1 MAKDISQKYTIAA
14 DGAIDSL
21 KRISDS
27 LDKHNE
33 AIKRGEKNQQAY
45 NTQAKTTSDTFKTIN
60 TRLTS
65 LAGGFDKATERLKN
79 LREQF
84 RLGTTNAEKLSTA
97 LGNMTIKGRE
107 ARTMLDSLATEAR
120 DAATSISQ
128 MQSAL
133 VAHSANVRKDTQHL
147 QYNTVA
153 LKEFGTEV
161 RKLVKD
167 MGLKNRTI
175 DQQVAAQQRDTQ
187 AAADLTA
194 GYRVLSSIII
204 SLFIHRAITEM
215 IAGMRAATNEAQE
228 LQLRLG
234 EMATVSLEMTDSG
247 LKAAKSTGDWTNE
260 LSILQRTYG
269 LGILDQA
276 AATYEALSAQVV
288 TASNSSAFLAQESKL
303 AITAVSTL
311 AEATK
316 ITSDIINAYGLT
328 ADDAARINATLFAG
342 VDIGSFRLNE
352 LGNSFARAN
361 VIANQIN
368 ISFEEVTGALALL
381 TRKGLDAESSSTL
394 LLNVFNGLVKP
405 TKELNAFF
413 AELGLS
419 NAEVALKTLGFVGVM
434 QKLAEA
440 VDNGNGKVT
449 QMAEYFDD
457 IRGLVGASGLS
468 GAFARLGQDI
478 AYVSNA
484 TDRANQAFKE
494 QMDNL
499 GVRGKIELE
508 KFKQYFLLQF
518 GLPIQQTLVEIAESF
533 GGADKA
539 MSRFAAILFNVTI
552 LGGTFWASQKL
563 LIPLM
568 QGLGV
573 SFVTAAGGATAYA
586 GALTSVAV
594 AQGVVSLGV
603 SVLVTGLTY
612 LYFAEARAAQAAK
625 MLALEMGANVFKQ
638 NQEELEKYTLALEQ
652 HFKVITDQSP
662 VSRYFR
668 KFQEIRVI
676 NQQMLAN
683 FEETYDAIFKA
694 MKEGLDGFEDQIG
707 DKIKALE
714 KEIDKLQKGIENGL
728 NRIQKLKLKSGDQA
742 FEEQLVGKTDIEA
755 AQILIQQRDQLFALA
770 NQALAQNNETL
781 AQEFF
786 DRVDRLHQQAI
797 DRIVAAKK
805 EAEKIINDGN
815 IAVNNQG
822 GFNIR
827 NNGVSV
833 QQNTRNRGQGVK
845 TTINIPL
852 QHQQDAQRA
861 ALLADQLKNLEAE
874 RLQIVQARIKA
885 ENDAVARQEQQLKLK
900 EAEKQ
905 KLEQNLKAFL
915 GYVKEIDRFEN
926 RKGNPDELR
935 KALGLAQQAGVA
947 AGLDPKEIFNTL
959 RQGFVLE
966 DKLRREA
973 VVQASEEKLQ
983 ALQKQL
989 EVQGQLEKKAIE
1001 DQKKAAIDAQKAI
1014 GDVIQKN
1021 VEQSILLQQQIQQ
1034 IGPGGANVVFGN
1046 EEQAKEA
1053 LRVDALRQKLLDDIA
1068 KLKDLSINLQTSKA
1082 TGDKGQIAKD
1092 LLLIEKLQENILKN
1106 FEQFQKSDIV
1116 TGLANK
1122 KVPRDKNGN
1131 ILGAA
1136 APGEVPKTLKE
1147 QFEALKKLTD
1157 EAERAQAVAAQTA
1170 INEKNVLEAQKQLTL
1185 QLRQVA
1191 KAHEKILIASG
1202 ASGNKAVEA
1211 YQQANAIFDQT
1222 IIKLREINALLNA
1235 QVGGAGPG
1243 FAHGGPVLR
1252 ANGGGGHGTDR
1263 IHAMLSRG
1271 EFVLDRLATRQY
1283 APILPALNRQPPT
1296 LRSNGGSVINF
1307 GDTHIHTAAGTTE
1320 QQAAQIGRHLQ
1331 RRVRRGLYKGN

>member
-33 AIKRGEKNQQAY
+33 SIKRGEKHQQAF
-45 NTQAKTTSDTFKTIN
+45 NTESKKTADNFQNIGSKLIFVESELGKTTEK
-60 TRLTS
+60 
-65 LAGGFDKATERLKN
+65 LKN

-84 RLGTTNAEKLSTA
+84 RLGAGNADKLSTA
-97 LGNMTIKGRE
+97 LGNMVGTGRQ
-107 ARTMLDSLATEAR
+107 ARTMLDSLANEAR
-120 DAATSISQ
+120 DAATSITQ

-133 VAHSANVRKDTQHL
+133 VAHAANVRKDTQHL

-153 LKEFGTEV
+153 LREFGTEV

-175 DQQVAAQQRDTQ
+175 DQQVAAQQRDTK
-187 AAADLTA
+187 AAADLTS

-234 EMATVSLEMTDSG
+234 EIATVSLEMTDSG

-288 TASNSSAFLAQESKL
+288 TASNASAFLAQESKL

-316 ITSDIINAYGLT
+316 ITSDIINAYGFT

-405 TKELNAFF
+405 TKELNEFF

-419 NAEVALKTLGFVGVM
+419 NAEVALKTIGFVGVM

-468 GAFARLGQDI
+468 GAFARLGQDV
-478 AYVSNA
+478 AYVTDA
-484 TDRANQAFKE
+484 TERANQAFEE
-494 QMDNL
+494 QMNNL

-518 GLPIQQTLVEIAESF
+518 GLPIQQALVEIAESF

-539 MSRFAAILFNVTI
+539 MTRFAAVLFNVTVI
-552 LGGTFWASQKL
+552 GGSFWASQKL

-568 QGLGV
+568 QGLGI

-586 GALTSVAV
+586 GALTGVAV
-594 AQGVVSLGV
+594 AQASVSLGV
-603 SVLVTGLTY
+603 SLLVAGLVH

-625 MLALEMGANVFKQ
+625 MLALEMGANVFKE
-638 NQEELEKYTLALEQ
+638 NQEQLEKYTLALER
-652 HFKVITDQSP
+652 HLKAISDQSP
-662 VSRYFR
+662 VGRYFR
-668 KFQEIRVI
+668 NFQEIRVI

-683 FEETYDAIFKA
+683 FEETYDAIFET
-694 MKEGLDGFEDQIG
+694 MKEGLDGFGDQIG
-707 DKIKALE
+707 EKIKVLE

-728 NRIQKLKLKSGDQA
+728 NRIQKLKLKSGDQG
-742 FEEQLVGKTDIEA
+742 FEEQLVGKTDIQA
-755 AQILIQQRDQLFALA
+755 AQILIEQRDKLFALA

-797 DRIVAAKK
+797 DRIIAAKK
-805 EAEKIINDGN
+805 EAEKIIADGN

-827 NNGVSV
+827 NNGVNV

-852 QHQQDAQRA
+852 QHQQNAQQA
-861 ALLADQLKNLEAE
+861 AQLAGVLKNLEAE

-885 ENDAVARQEQQLKLK
+885 EQDSIARQEQELKIK
-900 EAEKQ
+900 EAQKQ
-905 KLEQNLKAFL
+905 KLETNLKFFL
-915 GYVKEIDRFEN
+915 AYVKEIDKFEN
-926 RKGNPDELR
+926 RKGNPDELK

-947 AGLDPKEIFNTL
+947 AGLDPKEIFNVL
-959 RQGFVLE
+959 RQGFQLE

-973 VVQASEEKLQ
+973 LVQASEEKLQ

-989 EVQGQLEKKAIE
+989 EVQGQLEKKALE
-1001 DQKKAAIDAQKAI
+1001 DQKKAAIEAQKVI

-1021 VEQSILLQQQIQQ
+1021 IEQGILLQQQ
-1034 IGPGGANVVFGN
+1034 
-1046 EEQAKEA
+1046 
-1053 LRVDALRQKLLDDIA
+1053 VDALRVKGSSIFDTPTANSQVAEGALL
-1068 KLKDLSINLQTSKA
+1068 
-1082 TGDKGQIAKD
+1082 KGQIDADLAKIND
-1092 LLLIEKLQENILKN
+1092 LTNKINAAKKAGDATTIKQTLEELRKVQESLLKN
-1106 FEQFQKSDIV
+1106 FEAFQKLNLLQA
-1116 TGLANK
+1116 GPGRQAPKRNAK
-1122 KVPRDKNGN
+1122 GN
-1131 ILGAA
+1131 ILV
-1136 APGEVPKTLKE
+1136 PGGGLEETLKE

-1157 EAERAQAVAAQTA
+1157 EALRAQGVAAQTA
-1170 INEKNVLEAQKQLTL
+1170 INEKNVLEAQKRLTNEL
-1185 QLRQVA
+1185 GFVAIAHGKIAEAANSSGQTA
-1191 KAHEKILIASG
+1191 KA
-1202 ASGNKAVEA
+1202 A
-1211 YQQANAIFDQT
+1211 YEQANAVFDQT
-1222 IIKLREINALLNA
+1222 ILRLKEINALLA
-1235 QVGGAGPG
+1235 QQVGGGAG

-1252 ANGGGGHGTDR
+1252 GNGGGGHGTDR
-1263 IHAMLSRG
+1263 MHAMLSRG

-1283 APILPALNRQPPT
+1283 APILPSLNRQPPA
-1296 LRSNGGSVINF
+1296 LRANGGSVITF
-1307 GDTHIHTAAGTTE
+1307 GDTHIHAAAGTTE

-1331 RRVRRGLYKGN
+1331 RRVRRGLYKEN